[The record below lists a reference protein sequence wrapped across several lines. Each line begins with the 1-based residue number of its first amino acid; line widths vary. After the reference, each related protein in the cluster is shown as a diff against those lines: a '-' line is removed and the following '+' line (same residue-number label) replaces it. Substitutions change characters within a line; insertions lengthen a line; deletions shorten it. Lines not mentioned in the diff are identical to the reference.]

1 MATSSEEVQNYTSR
15 ATMSLE
21 IKAGASETNEQESV
35 AISSVMRKHDLAV
48 RVFVCVRTH
57 DRSADAR
64 LHAMDQRTS
73 NEGKRA
79 CRKERV
85 G

>member
-1 MATSSEEVQNYTSR
+1 MRRTS
-15 ATMSLE
+15 
-21 IKAGASETNEQESV
+21 K
-35 AISSVMRKHDLAV
+35 
-48 RVFVCVRTH
+48 RVSPSPPSCVSMTLLYVFFVCVRTH